1 MVEVE
6 LAIARLVAL
15 TADIVE
21 SVKERQQVV
30 EVLESL
36 KFRSRDRAVGWLR
49 HEISPPEWQ
58 PLCLAESIAQIL
70 CRTDVVSDLSSVT
83 LTPAVLAYLARV
95 GPTTPTR
102 APGLPLALWRLDRFS
117 CCRTWLAAE

>member
-1 MVEVE
+1 
-6 LAIARLVAL
+6 AL

-70 CRTDVVSDLSSVT
+70 CRTDVVRSPGRA
-83 LTPAVLAYLARV
+83 TPAVALRRRNRGRPWRV
-95 GPTTPTR
+95 PGGDGGVPAGGRWGGRHRSRAQSGWRRACSPGPYR
-102 APGLPLALWRLDRFS
+102 
-117 CCRTWLAAE
+117 